1 MRSMLLAVGIKIYK
15 HTLSKGELLSVVD
28 DLKKNGMVQKEI
40 NSLKIYIGRDEEL
53 NGIHLGWNIDL
64 IKENDKHSQD
74 YIDIINED
82 CCNRPFEKSAIIIF

>member
-1 MRSMLLAVGIKIYK
+1 MNKGPLTV
-15 HTLSKGELLSVVD
+15 GELLSVID
-28 DLKKNGMVQKEI
+28 SYKKEGMTQKEI
-40 NSLKIYIGRDEEL
+40 DSLKIYIGRDEEL

-74 YIDIINED
+74 YINIINED

>member
-1 MRSMLLAVGIKIYK
+1 MNKGPLTV
-15 HTLSKGELLSVVD
+15 GELLSVID
-28 DLKKNGMVQKEI
+28 SYKKEGMTQKEI
-40 NSLKIYIGRDEEL
+40 DSLKIYIGRDEEL